1 MSIRID
7 KEFESLIPPLSP
19 EEYAQLEENCIRE
32 GIRDPL
38 VVWATDHGTQILVDG
53 HNRWKIAAEHGGIPF
68 KTVEMKFKNRDEAT
82 VWIINNQLGKR
93 NVNSYNRGVL
103 QLHKKEIIARMAKAN
118 QGKRTD
124 LTSVPIGTKVDTLN
138 EMAKGA
144 GVGRRTMARIQTVE
158 EHGTPEIQ
166 EKARSGE
173 ISINEAYRQTTNVMR
188 PLKKEDIVQRAQEE
202 HEAFTQQKGEKVLSF
217 KEVAVEQQN
226 RRILALELS
235 RNVSKAFNSIQNIT
249 LLKAAP
255 ADVIPALTEEERH
268 EIKQTLTTCISCLS
282 LLREQIGG

>member
-7 KEFESLIPPLSP
+7 EEFKSLIPPLSD
-19 EEYAQLEENCIRE
+19 EEFAQLEENCIRE

-38 VVWATDHGTQILVDG
+38 VVWTTDHGTQILVDG
-53 HNRWKIAAEHGGIPF
+53 HNRWKIAAEHGGLPF
-68 KTVEMKFKNRDEAT
+68 KTVEMKFANRNEAEA
-82 VWIINNQLGKR
+82 WIIRNQLGRR
-93 NVNSYNRGVL
+93 NINGYIRVELAERL
-103 QLHKKEIIARMAKAN
+103 KPLLAAQAKERMLAGKADPN
-118 QGKRTD
+118 QKSDEGMTSTKIGK
-124 LTSVPIGTKVDTLN
+124 L
-138 EMAKGA
+138 A
-144 GVGRRTMARIQTVE
+144 GVSHDTVHKVE
-158 EHGTPEIQ
+158 TVTKHGTPEIQ
-166 EKARSGE
+166 AKARSGE
-173 ISINEAYRQTTNVMR
+173 ISINEAYRQTTNIMR

-202 HEAFTQQKGEKVLSF
+202 HEAFTQQKGEKVLSL

-282 LLREQIGG
+282 LLREQMGG